1 MKPLTQEQIIKGG
14 NSMELTIQSV
24 NFDATDQLKS
34 FIEKKVNKL
43 ERITDNIIQAEVILK
58 VIKPET
64 ILNKDAAL
72 KINIKHK
79 EVFANKNADTFE
91 EAIDLCIMAIEKQI
105 LKTKEKKVR

>member
-1 MKPLTQEQIIKGG
+1 
-14 NSMELTIQSV
+14 MELTIQSV
-24 NFDATDQLKS
+24 NFDATDQLIS